1 MIRKQPKVDGRVK
14 MVQEI
19 ILSNI
24 LNSSTKKKKVIHQ
37 GIKRICDVTEIS
49 ADTILSCLLL
59 S

>member
-1 MIRKQPKVDGRVK
+1 MA
-14 MVQEI
+14 QEI

-24 LNSSTKKKKVIHQ
+24 LNSSIKKVIHK
-37 GIKRICDVTEIS
+37 GIKRIGDVTEIS